1 MLSLISTLGGLLISG
16 LPSVLGFFQD
26 KSDKAHELELA
37 RMQTE
42 REIQMMEKGFA
53 AQQKVEE
60 IRTDQIEMQTA
71 AQMQNA
77 ALDHDKK
84 VMERASTWVVN
95 YVGTVRPT
103 VTYLFVLELVAINA
117 WLSWNLFKMPGLITS
132 VNDLTVI
139 GELIFSSDEMAML
152 GGIIGFW
159 FGSRSWSKKWRSAK
173 KANT

>member
-1 MLSLISTLGGLLISG
+1 MLSLISTIGGLLVSG
-16 LPSVLGFFQD
+16 LPSLLGFFQD

-37 RMQTE
+37 KMQTE
-42 REIQMMEKGFA
+42 RELQMMERGFI

-60 IRTDQIEMQTA
+60 IRTDQVEMQTA

-103 VTYLFVLELVAINA
+103 VTYLFVLELVAINL
-117 WLSWNLFKMPGLITS
+117 WLCYKLFTMPNLITG
-132 VNDLTVI
+132 VNDLEI
-139 GELIFSSDEMAML
+139 ISEMIFSSDEMAML

-159 FGSRSWSKKWRSAK
+159 FGSRNWDKKK
-173 KANT
+173 

>member
-16 LPSVLGFFQD
+16 LPSALGFFQD
-26 KSDKAHELELA
+26 KSDKAHELKLA
-37 RMQTE
+37 ALQTE
-42 REIQMMEKGFA
+42 RELQMMERGFI

-60 IRTDQIEMQTA
+60 IRTDQVEMQTA

-103 VTYLFVLELVAINA
+103 VTYLFVAELIAINF
-117 WLSWNLFKMPGLITS
+117 WLCYQLFKIPNLITG
-132 VNDLTVI
+132 VDDLAII

-159 FGSRSWSKKWRSAK
+159 FGSRNWDKKK
-173 KANT
+173 

>member
-1 MLSLISTLGGLLISG
+1 MLSLFSTIGGLLVSG
-16 LPSVLGFFQD
+16 LPSLLGFFQD

-37 RMQTE
+37 KMQTE
-42 REIQMMEKGFA
+42 REIQMMERGFI

-60 IRTDQIEMQTA
+60 IRTDQVEMQTA

-84 VMERASTWVVN
+84 VLEKASTWVVN

-103 VTYLFVLELVAINA
+103 VTYLFVLELVAINF
-117 WLSWNLFKMPGLITS
+117 WLCYKLFSMPGLING
-132 VNDLTVI
+132 VDDLTVI
-139 GELIFSSDEMAML
+139 SEMIFSSDEMAML

-159 FGSRSWSKKWRSAK
+159 FGSRNWDKKK
-173 KANT
+173 

>member
-37 RMQTE
+37 KMQTE
-42 REIQMMEKGFA
+42 REIQMMERGFA

-117 WLSWNLFKMPGLITS
+117 WLAWNLFKMPGLITS
-132 VNDLTVI
+132 VNDLSVI

-159 FGSRSWSKKWRSAK
+159 FGSRNWDKKK
-173 KANT
+173 

>member
-1 MLSLISTLGGLLISG
+1 MLSLISTIGGLLVSG
-16 LPSVLGFFQD
+16 LPSLLGFFQD
-26 KSDKAHELELA
+26 KADKKHELELA
-37 RMQTE
+37 QMQTE
-42 REIQMMEKGFA
+42 RELQMMERGFI

-60 IRTDQIEMQTA
+60 IRTDQVEMQTA

-103 VTYLFVLELVAINA
+103 VTYLFVIELVLINF
-117 WLSWNLFKMPGLITS
+117 WLCYKLFSMPGLING
-132 VNDLTVI
+132 VNDLEI
-139 GELIFSSDEMAML
+139 ISEMIFSSDEMAML

-159 FGSRSWSKKWRSAK
+159 FGSRNWDKKK
-173 KANT
+173 

>member
-1 MLSLISTLGGLLISG
+1 MLSLISTIGGLLVSG
-16 LPSVLGFFQD
+16 LPSLLGFFQD

-37 RMQTE
+37 KMQTE
-42 REIQMMEKGFA
+42 RELQMMERGFL

-60 IRTDQIEMQTA
+60 IRTDQVEMQTA

-84 VMERASTWVVN
+84 VLEKASTWVVN

-103 VTYLFVLELVAINA
+103 VTYLFVIELVLINF
-117 WLSWNLFKMPGLITS
+117 WLCYKLFSMPGLING
-132 VNDLTVI
+132 VDDLEI
-139 GELIFSSDEMAML
+139 ISEMIFSSDEMAML

-159 FGSRSWSKKWRSAK
+159 FGSRNWDKKK
-173 KANT
+173 

>member
-16 LPSVLGFFQD
+16 LPSALGFFQD
-26 KSDKAHELELA
+26 KSDKKHELELA
-37 RMQTE
+37 KMQTE
-42 REIQMMEKGFA
+42 RELQMMERGFI

-60 IRTDQIEMQTA
+60 IRTDQVEMQTA

-103 VTYLFVLELVAINA
+103 VTYLFVIELVLINF
-117 WLSWNLFKMPGLITS
+117 WLCYKLFSMPNLITG
-132 VNDLTVI
+132 VNDLEI
-139 GELIFSSDEMAML
+139 ISEMIFSSDEMAML

-159 FGSRSWSKKWRSAK
+159 FGSRNWDKKK
-173 KANT
+173 